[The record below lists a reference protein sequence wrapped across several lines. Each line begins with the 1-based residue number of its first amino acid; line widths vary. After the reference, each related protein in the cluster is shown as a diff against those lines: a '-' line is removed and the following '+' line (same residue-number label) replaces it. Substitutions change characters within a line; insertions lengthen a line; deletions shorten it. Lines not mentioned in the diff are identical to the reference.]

1 MSVIAI
7 AHATPSGVIRD
18 AADGKYCD
26 VLETTPYVADNLRDD
41 MAGRLEAL
49 SAFIDAS

>member
-7 AHATPSGVIRD
+7 ARATPSGVVRVG
-18 AADGKYCD
+18 DGKYCD

-41 MAGRLEAL
+41 MADRLEVL
-49 SAFIDAS
+49 SAFVDAS